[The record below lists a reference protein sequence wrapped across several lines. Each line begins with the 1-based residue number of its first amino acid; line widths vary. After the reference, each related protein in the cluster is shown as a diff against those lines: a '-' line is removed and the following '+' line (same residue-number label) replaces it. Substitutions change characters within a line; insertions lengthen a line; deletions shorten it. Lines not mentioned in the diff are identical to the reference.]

1 MLNISDLSLRRGPR
15 LLFEKAS
22 FVLHAGWKVGL
33 TGGNGTGKSSLFATI
48 RGEIGPDRGEASVPS
63 GWVIA
68 HVAQETPAV
77 SRAAIEYVLDG
88 DEELRQIEAEL
99 AQAEAQEDGH
109 RLGDLHG
116 RLAAVGGYEAR
127 SRAAR
132 LMRGLGF
139 PHDRDER
146 PVKEYSGGWR
156 MRLNLARALM
166 CRSDLLLLDEPTN
179 HLDLDAVIWLED
191 WLRAYPGT
199 LILISHERDF
209 LDAVVGQVLHI
220 ERGGVTLY
228 RGNYS
233 AFERQR
239 AQRLARQGAAYE
251 KQQREIK
258 PMRGFVERFRAKA
271 TKAGQAR
278 SRLKTLERLE
288 EIAPAH
294 VDSPF
299 HFEFPELAHLPD
311 PLLQLEAVSAGYG
324 DHRVFDGAAI
334 TLRPGQRVGL
344 LGHNGA
350 GKSTF
355 IKVLAGELA
364 PQSGQ
369 RRKARDLRIGYF
381 AQHRLE
387 QLDPEAGP
395 LRHMKRIDPEAREQ
409 SLRDYLG
416 GFAFRGDR
424 VDEAVAPFSGG
435 EKARLALAMLVYR
448 KPQLLLL
455 DEPTNHLDLEMRLAL
470 NMALQGFRGAVVLV
484 SHDSHLLRSVA
495 EELYLV
501 DRGRAAPFGGDV
513 EAYRKWLES
522 AREPAAAAARAKAI
536 SASTAPSKKSQ
547 RQEAAARRQAAQ
559 PLRKRLRRLETI
571 MERLDK
577 EAAHID
583 EQLAKPAWYKGEHT
597 DEVNELSCRRAE
609 VQKER
614 DEAEARWFEAA
625 EALESTEPERV

>member
-22 FVLHAGWKVGL
+22 FALHAGWKVGL
-33 TGGNGTGKSSLFATI
+33 TGGNGTGKSSLFAMI
-48 RGEIGPDRGEASVPS
+48 RGEIGPDVGEASVPS

-77 SRAAIEYVLDG
+77 NRAAIEYVLDG
-88 DEELRQIEAEL
+88 DKELRQIEAEL
-99 AQAEAQEDGH
+99 EQAEAQEDGH

-116 RLAAVGGYEAR
+116 QFAAAGGYEAR

-132 LMRGLGF
+132 LMHGLGF
-139 PHDRDER
+139 RDER
-146 PVKEYSGGWR
+146 PVKAYSGGWR

-179 HLDLDAVIWLED
+179 HMDLDAVIWLED

-199 LILISHERDF
+199 LILISHDRDF

-239 AQRLARQGAAYE
+239 AQRLARQGAAGE
-251 KQQREIK
+251 KQRREIEH
-258 PMRGFVERFRAKA
+258 MRGFVERFRAKA
-271 TKAGQAR
+271 TKARQAR
-278 SRLKTLERLE
+278 SRLKALERLE

-324 DHRVFDGAAI
+324 AHRVFEGAAI

-364 PQSGQ
+364 PRSGQ
-369 RRKARDLRIGYF
+369 RREARDLRIGYF
-381 AQHRLE
+381 AQHQLE

-395 LRHMKRIDPEAREQ
+395 LRHMKRIDPAAREQ

-435 EKARLALAMLVYR
+435 EKARLVLAMLVYR

-470 NMALQGFRGAVVLV
+470 NMALQGFKGAVVLI
-484 SHDSHLLRSVA
+484 SHDRHLLRSVV

-501 DRGRAAPFGGDV
+501 DGGRAEPFEGDVDAYRQWLESGSEPARAAPQ
-513 EAYRKWLES
+513 
-522 AREPAAAAARAKAI
+522 AKAI
-536 SASTAPSKKSQ
+536 SAATAPSKKSQ
-547 RQEAAARRQAAQ
+547 RREAAARRQATQ
-559 PLRKRLRRLETI
+559 PLRRRLRRLETI

-583 EQLAKPAWYKGEHT
+583 RQLAKPALYTGEHT
-597 DEVNELSCRRAE
+597 DRVNELSFRRAE
-609 VQKER
+609 VHKER

-625 EALESTEPERV
+625 EALESAEPEGV